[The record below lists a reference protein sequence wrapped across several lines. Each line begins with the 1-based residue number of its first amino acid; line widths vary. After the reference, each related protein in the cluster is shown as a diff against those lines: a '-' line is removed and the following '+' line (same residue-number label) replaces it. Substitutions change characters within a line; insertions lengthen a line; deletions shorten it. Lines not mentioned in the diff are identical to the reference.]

1 MKALFNSQVIIIS
14 FCSVIGL
21 AACSSADHDSTA
33 NQQAKKDRQ
42 LLIEQKQAADSAIA
56 IKLVK
61 QAAESEQRA
70 EKAISMPLMMDLVAN
85 GKSRMVV
92 SGSRTQP
99 QVNREKYQKY
109 EENSVFETTL
119 NPVSTFSIDVDTG
132 SYTNARRMLN
142 QGILPPS
149 DAIRIEEFINYFDY
163 AYEQNSDSK
172 NSDHPFSIDTQVS
185 VSPWDPQKHLIRI
198 ALEGK
203 SIDTEEMQERNK
215 NLVFLLDVSGSMNDS
230 NKLPLVKKA
239 LTMLTTQLTEKDSVA
254 IVVYAGASGVVLEPT
269 AGNQRF
275 KIESALNKLSAGG
288 STNGGQGI
296 ELAYK
301 LAQDAFIANGIN
313 RVILAT
319 DGDFNVGTVDH
330 EQLIDLI
337 VKQRD
342 KGIALT
348 TLGFGQGNYNDHL
361 IEQLANKGNGNY
373 AYIDTL
379 NEARKVLVEELDAN
393 MHTIA
398 KDTKIQVE
406 FNPAVVAEYRLVGYE
421 NRRLAR
427 EDFNNDKVD
436 AGEIG
441 AGHRVTAFYEIS
453 LQTSRS
459 KYNDELRYTN
469 KSSVL
474 SSSLANINLN
484 EIAHVKLRY
493 KAPDSQHSMLITKVI
508 AKDSI
513 NTFTNQSSDFKF
525 ATAVI
530 EFAELLR
537 NGKFTNNMNFEHVLQ
552 RANTNKGQDEF
563 GYRSEFVGLVRMAM
577 TIKPDMVISKVM
589 D

>member
-70 EKAISMPLMMDLVAN
+70 EKAISMPLMMDLVATS
-85 GKSRMVV
+85 KSRMVV
-92 SGSRTQP
+92 SGSRTEP

-109 EENSVFETTL
+109 EENGVFETTL

-203 SIDTEEMQERNK
+203 SIDTDEMQERKK

-269 AGNQRF
+269 AGNQSF

-301 LAQDAFIANGIN
+301 LAQDAFVANGIN

-379 NEARKVLVEELDAN
+379 NEARKVLVEQLDAN

-453 LQTSRS
+453 LQTSPS

-493 KAPDSQHSMLITKVI
+493 KAPDSQHSQLITKVI

-552 RANTNKGQDEF
+552 RAKTNKGQDEF